1 MRAFSAGPAY
11 LPEAQALFD
20 RFTTPPTTAR
30 KNLINDLFAALMEAG
45 VYSKLDAFYIFA
57 QYDEQAALQNWVA
70 DQYNSNPV
78 NSPTFTVDRD
88 YVGNGTSSYLDSQF
102 NPSTAVAPHFVQNSA
117 YFGAWSRTAGALA
130 GSSAG
135 YFDGTKGVT
144 LQPRDGSNNTV
155 GRINQAAAAS
165 ALGTATDGSGLFSVS
180 RSASNVLRIAR
191 NGTNTGTGTTVS
203 TTVANGTLRFGNFGT
218 ASYST
223 LRFAAGI
230 IGSNI
235 TQPEEAAMYAA
246 ILAYMQAV
254 GAA

>member
-1 MRAFSAGPAY
+1 RLRAFSAGPAY

-102 NPSTAVAPHFVQNSA
+102 NPSTAVSPKFVQNSA
-117 YFGAWSRTAGALA
+117 YFGIWSRT
-130 GSSAG
+130 
-135 YFDGTKGVT
+135 
-144 LQPRDGSNNTV
+144 
-155 GRINQAAAAS
+155 
-165 ALGTATDGSGLFSVS
+165 SG
-180 RSASNVLRIAR
+180 
-191 NGTNTGTGTTVS
+191 
-203 TTVANGTLRFGNFGT
+203 
-218 ASYST
+218 
-223 LRFAAGI
+223 
-230 IGSNI
+230 
-235 TQPEEAAMYAA
+235 
-246 ILAYMQAV
+246 
-254 GAA
+254 